1 MAEFIRDN
9 PPLDISDDHSGA
21 AIVSCLIEQILETGL
36 KPTNP
41 PPLLPPINQDEIELL
56 CWMGIEP
63 EGESLAN
70 KEAKI

>member
-1 MAEFIRDN
+1 MID
-9 PPLDISDDHSGA
+9 
-21 AIVSCLIEQILETGL
+21 QIHETGL
-36 KPTNP
+36 EPTEP

-63 EGESLAN
+63 EGDFLAN